1 MSQSS
6 GTRALMG
13 ILQLG
18 LPLFSYFF
26 FLKAIIFSL
35 FGYVNT
41 SVLRSFHFARVPG
54 QQALSRA

>member
-1 MSQSS
+1 
-6 GTRALMG
+6 MG

-18 LPLFSYFF
+18 LPLFSYIF

-35 FGYVNT
+35 FGYMNT